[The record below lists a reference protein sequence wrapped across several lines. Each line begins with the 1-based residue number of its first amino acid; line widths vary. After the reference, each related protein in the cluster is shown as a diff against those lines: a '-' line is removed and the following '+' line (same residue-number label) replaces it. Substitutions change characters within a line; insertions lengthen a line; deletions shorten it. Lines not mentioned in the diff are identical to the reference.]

1 MKKKRKISIFN
12 ILNTLLFI
20 IIVLGCVYPFYY
32 VIIYSV
38 SIPTQA
44 YKAFIFPAGFTLKT
58 YKTILS
64 LNDISGAFLVSA
76 ARTVLGTGITVI
88 ATSFLAYL
96 VTKEEMF
103 ARKFIYRFIIIT
115 MYLNAGLIP
124 WYLTMKEY
132 GLKNNFLLY
141 VLPGAVSA
149 YYMILVKT
157 YIESLPPSLEES
169 AKIDGAGYIRT
180 FCSIIFPLSKPIVA
194 TIGIYAAVG
203 QWNTWTDNYFLVTDG
218 KLQTLQMILY
228 NYLSQAQNMA
238 NISAQVMADG
248 ANAVKITS
256 TSIKMCITVIVTLPI
271 MCVYPFMQRYFV
283 KGIMMGAVKG

>member
-1 MKKKRKISIFN
+1 
-12 ILNTLLFI
+12 
-20 IIVLGCVYPFYY
+20 
-32 VIIYSV
+32 
-38 SIPTQA
+38 
-44 YKAFIFPAGFTLKT
+44 
-58 YKTILS
+58 